1 MNWSTIWELIKINI
15 LYSNPQSLA
24 NLKKRQEKHPKENFK
39 AYKSMMRQQALMIAM
54 FLVIYLFMFIGV
66 DFSHYPGLFSFDV
79 AMFFIMSTL
88 TAFSSL
94 YTIFYE
100 SNDLKLYIHLPV
112 TSEELYIAKI
122 VSSLG
127 MGTVFLMPLI
137 SLLLIVCWQL
147 LGNPLSILVA
157 IVLFLVLLVSSMVL
171 AIYINAWVGK
181 IIVRSRKR
189 KLISTIMMFVSTFG
203 AFVLIFAINI
213 SNNKRT
219 MTDGVFTDYPTIPYF
234 KGFYDVVQAPF
245 ATAALLNFWLPLLLI
260 LAMVYG
266 MVTKVMPTY
275 YREAFYI
282 SNENKV
288 KQTKK
293 PVNRPHQNQSLAQL
307 LRKHHLLTLQNA
319 TLLTQTY
326 LMPLMYVMLF
336 IGPSLSRGTGFFK
349 HISPDYFGVAL
360 LFGVSLGVMCA
371 TPTSFIGVG
380 ISLEKDNFTFIKS
393 LPITLKKFLMDKFC
407 LLVGLQLIVP
417 MVIYLVFGLFVLHLH
432 PLLTIA
438 FCLGYALS
446 LIVQGELMYR
456 RDYRLLDLKWQDM
469 TQLFTRG
476 DGQWLTMGLI
486 FGNLIVAGVL
496 GFGAVIIANIIQQP
510 LLISIL
516 LSCLI
521 LMVLGLAQL
530 WIQKTFWKSL
540 ERL

>member
-189 KLISTIMMFVSTFG
+189 KPISTIMMFVSTFG

-219 MTDGVFTDYPTIPYF
+219 MMDGVFTDYPTIPYF

-245 ATAALLNFWLPLLLI
+245 ATVALLNFWLPLLLI

-266 MVTKVMPTY
+266 IVTKVMPTY

-486 FGNLIVAGVL
+486 FGNLIVTGVV

-510 LLISIL
+510 LLISVL
-516 LSCLI
+516 LSCLT
-521 LMVLGLAQL
+521 LMVLGIAHL
-530 WIQKTFWKSL
+530 WIQKTFWQSL
-540 ERL
+540 EKL

>member
-1 MNWSTIWELIKINI
+1 
-15 LYSNPQSLA
+15 
-24 NLKKRQEKHPKENFK
+24 
-39 AYKSMMRQQALMIAM
+39 
-54 FLVIYLFMFIGV
+54 
-66 DFSHYPGLFSFDV
+66 
-79 AMFFIMSTL
+79 
-88 TAFSSL
+88 
-94 YTIFYE
+94 
-100 SNDLKLYIHLPV
+100 
-112 TSEELYIAKI
+112 
-122 VSSLG
+122 
-127 MGTVFLMPLI
+127 
-137 SLLLIVCWQL
+137 
-147 LGNPLSILVA
+147 
-157 IVLFLVLLVSSMVL
+157 
-171 AIYINAWVGK
+171 GK

-219 MTDGVFTDYPTIPYF
+219 MMDGVFTDYPTIPYF

-266 MVTKVMPTY
+266 IVTKVMPTY

-282 SNENKV
+282 SNENKA

-349 HISPDYFGVAL
+349 HISSDYFGVAL

-393 LPITLKKFLMDKFC
+393 LPITLKKFLLDKFC

-432 PLLTIA
+432 PLLTLA